1 MQKLSAWSKKWLL
14 RFHPNKCVAMNLGNR
29 EYVISGYEYTL
40 DGRKIE
46 KSVYSMEGQALNIS
60 DCEKDLG
67 VHIDK
72 NLNFKKHISLATAK
86 ANRIMAIIFKT
97 FDYMDETMFIQL
109 YKSLV
114 RPHLEYGA
122 PVWSPYENEIKQQIE
137 NVQKRATKRVP
148 GLSSLDYPDRLKKL
162 NIPTLAYRRVRGDM
176 IQMFKLHYGFHDK
189 SLPDIFTPNT
199 RQSQG
204 HDKKY
209 RVKGSSG
216 NIRKHNFAVRSIPLW
231 NSLPQE
237 AVYAEDIKSFEIA
250 LDEHWDNQ
258 AIKYENFKADINI
271 ISNRR
276 LADYQ
281 T

>member
-1 MQKLSAWSKKWLL
+1 
-14 RFHPNKCVAMNLGNR
+14 
-29 EYVISGYEYTL
+29 
-40 DGRKIE
+40 
-46 KSVYSMEGQALNIS
+46 
-60 DCEKDLG
+60 
-67 VHIDK
+67 
-72 NLNFKKHISLATAK
+72 
-86 ANRIMAIIFKT
+86 
-97 FDYMDETMFIQL
+97 
-109 YKSLV
+109 
-114 RPHLEYGA
+114 
-122 PVWSPYENEIKQQIE
+122 
-137 NVQKRATKRVP
+137 
-148 GLSSLDYPDRLKKL
+148 
-162 NIPTLAYRRVRGDM
+162 M
-176 IQMFKLHYGFHDK
+176 IHMFKLYYWFHDK